1 MTISQAINRTD
12 GLIHNT
18 YSQEEK
24 VRWLSMVDA
33 SVKEQ
38 LIDTH
43 EDPPEC
49 QFEGYGP
56 GTSLDTVLLVPEP
69 YSDLYVRWL
78 EAQIHYYNGE
88 YGKYNAA
95 LSMYNA
101 AFGAYVNH
109 YNRNHMPKGQQF
121 RYF

>member
-1 MTISQAINRTD
+1 MTIAEAIKRTD

-18 YSQEEK
+18 YSQEQK
-24 VRWLSMVDA
+24 VQWLSHVD
-33 SVKEQ
+33 STVKNH

-43 EDPPEC
+43 EDPPKNA
-49 QFEGYGP
+49 FEGYDP
-56 GTSLDTVLLVPEP
+56 AAPLDTVLLVPEP

-88 YGKYNAA
+88 YGKYNQA
-95 LSMYNA
+95 LAMYNA

-109 YNRNHMPKGQQF
+109 YNRTHMPKGQHF
-121 RYF
+121 CYF

>member
-1 MTISQAINRTD
+1 MTILQAIDRTD

-24 VRWLSMVDA
+24 VQWLSMVDA

-43 EDPPEC
+43 EDPPETL
-49 QFEGYGP
+49 FEGYDP
-56 GTSLDTVLLVPEP
+56 GTPFETVLLVPEP
-69 YSDLYVRWL
+69 YSDLYIRWL

-88 YGKYNAA
+88 YDKYNQA

-101 AFGAYVNH
+101 ALGAYVNH
-109 YNRNHMPKGQQF
+109 YNRTHMPKGHHF

>member
-1 MTISQAINRTD
+1 MTISQAIERID
-12 GLIHNT
+12 GLLHNT
-18 YSQEEK
+18 YTQEDK
-24 VRWLSMVDA
+24 VQWLSLVDS

-43 EDPPEC
+43 EDPPDVI
-49 QFEGYGP
+49 FDGYDSCTP
-56 GTSLDTVLLVPEP
+56 LDTALLVPEP

-88 YGKYNAA
+88 YGKYNQA

-101 AFGAYVNH
+101 AFEAYVKH
-109 YNRNHMPKGQQF
+109 YNRTHMPKGHHF
-121 RYF
+121 SYF

>member
-1 MTISQAINRTD
+1 MTISQAIDRTD
-12 GLIHNT
+12 GLMHNT

-24 VRWLSMVDA
+24 VQWLSMVDA

-43 EDPPEC
+43 EDP
-49 QFEGYGP
+49 QDITFEGYDP
-56 GTSLDTVLLVPEP
+56 GTSLESVLLVPEP
-69 YSDLYVRWL
+69 YSDLYIRWL

-88 YGKYNAA
+88 YGKYNQAMA
-95 LSMYNA
+95 MYNA
-101 AFGAYVNH
+101 AFEAYVNH
-109 YNRNHMPKGQQF
+109 YNRTHMPKGHHF

>member
-1 MTISQAINRTD
+1 MTISQAIERTD

-24 VRWLSMVDA
+24 VQWLSMVDA

-38 LIDTH
+38 VIDTH
-43 EDPPEC
+43 EDPPGVT
-49 QFEGYGP
+49 FEGYGP
-56 GTSLDTVLLVPEP
+56 DTELETVLLVPEP

-88 YGKYNAA
+88 YGKYNQA
-95 LSMYNA
+95 LAMYNA

-109 YNRNHMPKGQQF
+109 YNRTHMPKGQHF

>member
-1 MTISQAINRTD
+1 MTISQAIESID

-18 YSQEEK
+18 YSQENK
-24 VRWLSMVDA
+24 VQWLSLVDT

-43 EDPPEC
+43 EDPPAVAFKEYDSC
-49 QFEGYGP
+49 TP
-56 GTSLDTVLLVPEP
+56 LDTVLLVPEP

-88 YGKYNAA
+88 YGKYNQA
-95 LSMYNA
+95 LSMHNA
-101 AFGAYVNH
+101 AFEAYVKH
-109 YNRNHMPKGQQF
+109 YNRTHMPKGHQF

>member
-1 MTISQAINRTD
+1 MTILQAINRTD
-12 GLIHNT
+12 GLIHNA

-24 VRWLSMVDA
+24 VRWLSLVDA

-43 EDPPEC
+43 EDSPEDR
-49 QFEGYGP
+49 FEGYGP
-56 GTSLDTVLLVPEP
+56 GTPLDTVLLVPEP
-69 YSDLYVRWL
+69 YSDLYIRWL

-88 YGKYNAA
+88 YGRYNAA

-101 AFGAYVNH
+101 AFGAYANY
-109 YNRNHMPKGQQF
+109 YNCTHMPKSHHF

>member
-1 MTISQAINRTD
+1 MTISQVIDRID

-24 VRWLSMVDA
+24 VQWLSLVDA

-43 EDPPEC
+43 DNPPETL
-49 QFEGYGP
+49 FEGYNS
-56 GTSLDTVLLVPEP
+56 GTPLDTVLLVPEP

-88 YGKYNAA
+88 YGKYNQA

-101 AFGAYVNH
+101 AFTAYTSH
-109 YNRNHMPKGQQF
+109 YNRTHMPKGQQF